1 MSTTARVN
9 SIDAIQEWKSSL
21 KRFVDETW
29 QLLRSA
35 EQKIRR
41 TEEWLQERSN
51 YWHHR
56 SEQCQEEVYQARRD
70 LQECRNDEDND
81 CSAEEEALTEARC
94 NLRNTE
100 MEVENVRRWKAQ
112 VAEMAAAY
120 RVQAERLSQLLTAEM
135 PRADAFLGRIIDD
148 LYAYVAVISPSQQAS
163 LGEFSPPVTDEETAV
178 RLEAALARLSLTER
192 GRTYAGTIRQHGT
205 KVKFG
210 YLPSGQAAQYYEVE
224 NEIVI
229 SQQQR
234 HKSKNVLA
242 SYLAHEAKHA
252 ELWFRTG
259 KPNSVDEEYQ
269 AYKAQAEVWE
279 GVKGSEGDDNSDEVS
294 ALISLG
300 EDRAKDVI
308 RFLRPD
314 LPDTS

>member
-1 MSTTARVN
+1 MSPTAKVK

-56 SEQCQEEVYQARRD
+56 SEQCQEEVRQARRD
-70 LQECRNDEDND
+70 LQECRDDEDND
-81 CSAEEEALTEARC
+81 CSTEEEALTEARR
-94 NLRNTE
+94 NLRKAE
-100 MEVENVRRWKAQ
+100 MELENVRKWKAQ
-112 VAEMAAAY
+112 VAEMATAY
-120 RVQAERLSQLLTAEM
+120 RVQAERLSQFLAVEM
-135 PRADAFLGRIIDD
+135 PRADAFLGRAIDD
-148 LYAYVAVISPSQQAS
+148 LYAYVAGISPSQQAALS
-163 LGEFSPPVTDEETAV
+163 EVSPSVSNEESAK
-178 RLEAALARLSLTER
+178 RLEAALVRLLLTER
-192 GRTYAGTIRQHGT
+192 GRAYAATIEQHGT
-205 KVKFG
+205 KIKFG
-210 YLPSGQAAQYYEVE
+210 YLPSDRVGQYYEVE

-229 SQQQR
+229 SWDQR
-234 HKSKNVLA
+234 HKSKNVLS
-242 SYLAHEAKHA
+242 SYLAHEGKHV
-252 ELWFRTG
+252 ESWFRTG

-279 GVKGSEGDDNSDEVS
+279 DVKGNESDENCDEVS
-294 ALISLG
+294 VLISLG

-308 RFLRPD
+308 HFLRPD